1 MAKHNKLKNSG
12 LLFEM
17 LVRQIT
23 TDTLNNKDSE
33 ATNIL
38 KKYFHNT
45 ELLKEYKIYDTIA
58 KAQNR
63 SEVKADIL
71 INACL
76 EAYKKLDKKQL
87 SEQKYNMIADI
98 KEKYNLD
105 EFFKA
110 KVDNYKIMASTYQ
123 LLEMQN
129 AKNFDGERYAECKYT
144 LLEHMT
150 QNKKEEK
157 DELLEEFVH
166 LDKGTRNLVI
176 QSAHKKF
183 EAKYKSFDENQ
194 KGMLRAYL
202 SSISTSDQFRD
213 YCNQSI
219 KQVLSEVTEMAKGL
233 DEIRKLKLTEA
244 SKYLKEIPNN
254 KSVTDNDVTN
264 ILQYFELVK
273 EYRNINGAS

>member
-98 KEKYNLD
+98 KEKYNL
-105 EFFKA
+105 E
-110 KVDNYKIMASTYQ
+110 NI
-123 LLEMQN
+123 
-129 AKNFDGERYAECKYT
+129 DGVW
-144 LLEHMT
+144 M
-150 QNKKEEK
+150 
-157 DELLEEFVH
+157 
-166 LDKGTRNLVI
+166 
-176 QSAHKKF
+176 
-183 EAKYKSFDENQ
+183 
-194 KGMLRAYL
+194 
-202 SSISTSDQFRD
+202 
-213 YCNQSI
+213 
-219 KQVLSEVTEMAKGL
+219 
-233 DEIRKLKLTEA
+233 
-244 SKYLKEIPNN
+244 
-254 KSVTDNDVTN
+254 
-264 ILQYFELVK
+264 
-273 EYRNINGAS
+273 